1 MTKTCEMSFNLFV
14 QMYVNSFIM
23 FYTISEGK
31 NKSNRNSVE
40 KRAAGQCLMASH
52 VYYSFC
58 KNNIISSCPD
68 ARSEQLIAKYNKMII
83 KLSLLFD

>member
-1 MTKTCEMSFNLFV
+1 M

-58 KNNIISSCPD
+58 K
-68 ARSEQLIAKYNKMII
+68 K
-83 KLSLLFD
+83 